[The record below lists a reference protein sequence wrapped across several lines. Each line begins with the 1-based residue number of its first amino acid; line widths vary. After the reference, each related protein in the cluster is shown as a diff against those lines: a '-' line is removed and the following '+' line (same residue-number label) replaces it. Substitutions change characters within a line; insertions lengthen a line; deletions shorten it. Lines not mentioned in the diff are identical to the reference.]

1 MEIVGNRRVLRKQKK
16 DILMLHLNVPRHGR
30 VVWENSEKIEKLFNL
45 HKTYKGNKPLF
56 AWKNYTK

>member
-56 AWKNYTK
+56 A